1 MRNLKT
7 AEHLTTMNNL
17 SDSAVESGCE
27 GESQGYFQRYLTDT
41 SPFDAHQEEEE
52 NEDVFGSGVCML
64 YSCSLSLCLSLCLSF
79 SLSVSLSLSLSLSVY
94 LC

>member
-7 AEHLTTMNNL
+7 AEHLTMMNNL

-52 NEDVFGSGVCML
+52 NENVFGSGVCML
-64 YSCSLSLCLSLCLSF
+64 CSFSLSLCLSLSF
-79 SLSVSLSLSLSLSVY
+79 CLSLSLSLSTFPFN
-94 LC
+94 LRG